1 LVDTQLGARQIIFAP
16 QQLHRL
22 LTQVAERTAPTSVA
36 TLERK
41 HQEESAVMNRVRT
54 AVTAAAIAGSMLIG
68 GVVGAT
74 LYGVS
79 ALSAAAATN
88 AASPTPAAGAPS
100 GTFVPNETAAHEAT
114 ESAAREAQENAG
126 QVPTVP

>member
-1 LVDTQLGARQIIFAP
+1 
-16 QQLHRL
+16 
-22 LTQVAERTAPTSVA
+22 
-36 TLERK
+36 
-41 HQEESAVMNRVRT
+41 MNRVRT
-54 AVTAAAIAGSMLIG
+54 AVTAAAIAGSMLVG

-88 AASPTPAAGAPS
+88 AAPPSAAGSPS

-114 ESAAREAQENAG
+114 ESAARKAQENAG